1 MALLLPETFVGI
13 SAGHQA
19 RQWEEGRS
27 QLLHQPARDTGT
39 PNSTSMVHLFFVTE
53 EALTPT
59 KLGGGSERAMFATE
73 GSFPLWHMATSR
85 RAMKNPWGNTG
96 GQVRHCI
103 KGRVAYP
110 GLQTCLSR

>member
-1 MALLLPETFVGI
+1 MGGRAE
-13 SAGHQA
+13 SAVASASQGH
-19 RQWEEGRS
+19 
-27 QLLHQPARDTGT
+27 RDTKQYLNGPLILCDGRGADT
-39 PNSTSMVHLFFVTE
+39 DKV
-53 EALTPT
+53 
-59 KLGGGSERAMFATE
+59 GGGSERAMFATE